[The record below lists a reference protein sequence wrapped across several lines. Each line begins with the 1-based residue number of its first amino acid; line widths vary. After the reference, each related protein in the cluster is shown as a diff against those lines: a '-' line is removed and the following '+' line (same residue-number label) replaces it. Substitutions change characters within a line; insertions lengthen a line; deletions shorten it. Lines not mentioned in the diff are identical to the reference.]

1 MVVVVI
7 VMVMVVVGF
16 RLVLNNCELLLHTPL
31 HIFLFFRNHGCQ
43 SNLDGPA
50 LKAPLEE

>member
-7 VMVMVVVGF
+7 VMVMVV
-16 RLVLNNCELLLHTPL
+16 LVLNNCELLLHTPL